1 MDMNYREGNAGGR
14 GWAGWSGVKG
24 GNRTTV
30 ITYSINI
37 FLKKKSIKNKN
48 LIHKKKKARA
58 LK

>member
-1 MDMNYREGNAGGR
+1 MGGR

-48 LIHKKKKARA
+48 LIHKRKKVRA